1 KDNLVVQEKGKV
13 EIQFEHFAGNSPLII
28 DGIARYTNAHGD
40 GFTVRLFKYYISNV
54 VLITD
59 QGDRFVEPESY
70 HLINQAESSSLYLNL
85 QAVPAGNYTKVQFLI
100 GVDSLRNVSGAQTGA
115 LDPLN
120 DMFWTWSTGY
130 IMAKMEGNS
139 VQSTAP
145 GQVLN
150 FHIGGFAGAYSVLQE
165 VVLELPV

>member
-1 KDNLVVQEKGKV
+1 
-13 EIQFEHFAGNSPLII
+13 
-28 DGIARYTNAHGD
+28 
-40 GFTVRLFKYYISNV
+40 
-54 VLITD
+54 
-59 QGDRFVEPESY
+59 
-70 HLINQAESSSLYLNL
+70 
-85 QAVPAGNYTKVQFLI
+85 
-100 GVDSLRNVSGAQTGA
+100 NVSGAQTGA

-165 VVLELPV
+165 VVLELPVTMRVSAEKTGRIHLKSDLLAWFDSPFRINFALTNNVATEGPEAQQI